1 MWKGK
6 SLTKVNVIS
15 ACLGLHLPF
24 PVSSTMVEVA
34 AITLNMFMGSKEVKV
49 ENRAYQSLLSLRWAS
64 DYGDIYDDLKVES
77 MESLIKQPPI

>member
-24 PVSSTMVEVA
+24 PVSNTMVEVA
-34 AITLNMFMGSKEVKV
+34 AITLNMFMGSPDVKS
-49 ENRAYQSLLSLRWAS
+49 ENRTYQSLLSLRWAS
-64 DYGDIYDDLKVES
+64 DYGDIYDGLK
-77 MESLIKQPPI
+77 MEGMERLIKQPPI